1 MAICVL
7 KTFGLNWTTSDFLIF
22 NESWECF
29 QHSTFTPFQTE
40 SMVVAPIL
48 VSKKRS
54 SFCWKKMGSSY
65 ISYSCFPKN
74 CNIPFGPKKEHDFR
88 DIPTAPPS
96 RALLSNQPHFQTM
109 TDGFALTPFIS
120 TPIFC
125 LSPPTTSE
133 LQRKAPVI
141 RRRFCCFFLYL
152 RWFSNV

>member
-1 MAICVL
+1 MAICIL
-7 KTFGLNWTTSDFLIF
+7 KTFGLNWTTSDCFIF

-48 VSKKRS
+48 VSKKEIPILLE
-54 SFCWKKMGSSY
+54 KNGS
-65 ISYSCFPKN
+65 SYSCFPKKN
-74 CNIPFGPKKEHDFR
+74 VTSHLGRKKHDFR
-88 DIPTAPPS
+88 DIPTPHRAEPS
-96 RALLSNQPHFQTM
+96 FPINRISKPWLMASHWPHAL
-109 TDGFALTPFIS
+109 AIS
-120 TPIFC
+120 TPRFC

-141 RRRFCCFFLYL
+141 RRRFCCVFFYL